1 MEEDLRKQRDKKLA
15 ELVEKGVGV
24 YENNFKP
31 SHHAADIVNNF
42 EAMDGKDASVAGR
55 LTAIRKHGK
64 AAFMN
69 LLDSSGKIQLYFK
82 LDMVG
87 KENFEL
93 LDLFDIG
100 DIIGAGGKVFK
111 THKGEI
117 TVAVE
122 NFTYLV
128 KSLHPLPEKW
138 HGLQDVETRY
148 RQRYLDLICSEHA
161 RGIFTK
167 RSRILKEIRNF
178 LDAREFLEVET
189 PMLQTL
195 PGGAA
200 AKPFKTHHNTLDMD
214 LYLRIAPELYLKR
227 LLVGG
232 FERVYEINRN
242 FRNEGISTWHNP
254 EFTMIEVYQ
263 AYGDMNSMMELTESL
278 LVELAKEVCG
288 ALELPFMGHIITL
301 APPFQR
307 KTYNAL
313 LEQET
318 GKDPM
323 MLSTGECKKIAN
335 EKHVKID
342 DDMTKWDILAE
353 IFDKKIQDALIQ
365 PTFVVDFPTDISPL
379 AKRKKDAPELTERFE
394 LFVGG
399 HEMANA
405 FSELNDPVD
414 QRKRLE
420 SQLAAVQG
428 KDDEIKALD
437 EDFLLAL
444 EHGMPPTGGL
454 GIGIDR
460 LVMLLTNAPSIREVI
475 FFPTLR
481 PEK

>member
-1 MEEDLRKQRDKKLA
+1 MEEDLRKQRERKL
-15 ELVEKGVGV
+15 EQLREKGIPV
-24 YENNFKP
+24 YDANFQP
-31 SHHAADIVNNF
+31 AHHASDIVNNF

-55 LTAIRKHGK
+55 LVAIRKHGK
-64 AAFMN
+64 AAFAN

-100 DIIGAGGKVFK
+100 DIIGVSGKIFR

-122 NFTYLV
+122 MFTYLV

-138 HGLQDVETRY
+138 HGLHDVETRY
-148 RQRYLDLICSEHA
+148 RQRYLDLITNENT
-161 RGIFTK
+161 RGIFIK
-167 RSRILKEIRNF
+167 RSKILKEIRNF

-189 PMLQTL
+189 PMLQPI

-200 AKPFKTHHNTLDMD
+200 AKPFKTHHNTLDID

-263 AYGDMNSMMELTESL
+263 AYGDMNTMMELTENL
-278 LVELAKEVCG
+278 LVELAKDVCG
-288 ALELPFMGHIITL
+288 ATDVPFMDNTISL
-301 APPFQR
+301 SAPFQR
-307 KTYNAL
+307 KTYTELLQNEIGYDPNAL
-313 LEQET
+313 SL
-318 GKDPM
+318 D
-323 MLSTGECKKIAN
+323 ECKKIAN
-335 EKHVKID
+335 ESHVKID
-342 DDMTKWDILAE
+342 GKMTKWDILEE
-353 IFDKKIQDALIQ
+353 IFDKNIQDNLIQ
-365 PTFVVDFPTDISPL
+365 PTFVMDFPTDISPL
-379 AKRKKDAPELTERFE
+379 AKRKKDNPELTERFE

-399 HEMANA
+399 HEIANA

-414 QRKRLE
+414 QRKRLVE
-420 SQLAAVQG
+420 HV
-428 KDDEIKALD
+428 EILQDLDKELRVVD

-444 EHGMPPTGGL
+444 EHGMPPAGGL

-460 LVMLLTNAPSIREVI
+460 VVMLLTNTPSIREVI

>member
-15 ELVEKGVGV
+15 ELKEKGVGV
-24 YENNFKP
+24 YENNFQP
-31 SHHAADIVNNF
+31 SHHAADIINNF
-42 EAMDGKDASVAGR
+42 DAMDGKDAGVAGR
-55 LTAIRKHGK
+55 LVAIRKHGK
-64 AAFMN
+64 AAFAN
-69 LLDSSGKIQLYFK
+69 LLDASGKIQLYFK
-82 LDMVG
+82 LDIIG

-100 DIIGAGGKVFK
+100 DIIGASGKIFK

-122 NFTYLV
+122 KFSYLV

-138 HGLQDVETRY
+138 HGLHDVETRY
-148 RQRYLDLICSEHA
+148 RQRYLDLITNENT
-161 RGIFTK
+161 RDIFTK
-167 RSRILKEIRNF
+167 RCRILQETRKF
-178 LDAREFLEVET
+178 LDARGFLEVET
-189 PMLQTL
+189 PMLHPI

-200 AKPFKTHHNTLDMD
+200 AKPFKTHHNTLDID

-227 LLVGG
+227 LVVGG

-254 EFTMIEVYQ
+254 EFTMMEVYQ
-263 AYGDMNSMMELTESL
+263 AYGDMNAMMELTESL
-278 LVELAKEVCG
+278 LVHLAKEICG
-288 ALELPFMGHIITL
+288 AQEVPFMEKTISMS
-301 APPFQR
+301 PPFAR
-307 KTYNAL
+307 KSYTKL
-313 LEQET
+313 LAAEL
-318 GKDPM
+318 GKDVSP
-323 MLSTGECKKIAN
+323 LSQDECKKIAD

-353 IFDKKIQDALIQ
+353 IFDKKIQDTLIQ

-394 LFVGG
+394 LFIGG
-399 HEMANA
+399 HEIANA
-405 FSELNDPVD
+405 FSELNDPID

-420 SQLAAVQG
+420 SQLAQVQG
-428 KDDEIKALD
+428 KADEVKVLD

-460 LVMLLTNAPSIREVI
+460 AVMLLTNSPSIREVI